1 MAEAAKNSYRGILK
15 ATSAFGGMQL
25 LLILI
30 NLVRGKF
37 VAMFL
42 GPDGMGVSS
51 LLTTSTNTLIKM
63 SSLGLNLAIVK
74 EVAARKER
82 GENVAALLKITG
94 RLVRYTAI
102 LGCVICVLFS
112 RLLSEWTF
120 GNGDYAWQFVALG
133 LMIYLTIVAN
143 GKMSVLQGLHEV
155 KRLSLA
161 SVIGAATGLLVSV
174 PLYYF
179 FGTRGIVPAMI
190 VFAAVIL
197 LFYHISLKK
206 SIKTKPQSTVS
217 RDEFRSVS
225 KGLIGLG
232 AILIAGDL
240 IGTLATY
247 LVNIFLRSY
256 GTVDTVGL
264 YQAANS
270 ITNQYTGALFAAMA
284 MDYFPRL
291 SAEANDN
298 GKMSDI
304 VNRQSEI
311 MALAFGPAAMLII
324 ITTPLLIKLLLTES
338 FMPIIDMMR
347 WMGLGILL
355 KGLIFPMGY
364 ITYAK
369 NNRRLFVKLEIL
381 FNNFIFLAFSIAGY
395 YFFGLVGLG
404 YALVADNLLCIF
416 VYRLVNGRVYGYR
429 FSPAVVKK
437 YILNIALA
445 SLCLSASFI
454 EDVRIS
460 MPVMLI
466 LLTIALAHSITRIRS
481 MLKADR

>member
-1 MAEAAKNSYRGILK
+1 MAEASRNSYRGILK

-42 GPDGMGVSS
+42 GTEGMGISS
-51 LLTTSTNTLIKM
+51 LLTTSTNTLIKL

-74 EVAARKER
+74 EIAAKKEG
-82 GENVAALLKITG
+82 GESLATLLRITT

-102 LGCVICVLFS
+102 IGCVVCVLFS
-112 RLLSEWTF
+112 GLLSEWTF
-120 GNGDYAWQFVALG
+120 GNRDYAWQFVALA
-133 LMIYLTIVAN
+133 LMIYMTIVAN

-155 KRLSLA
+155 KRLSMA
-161 SVIGAATGLLVSV
+161 SVIGAATGLLISV
-174 PLYYF
+174 PLYCF
-179 FGTRGIVPAMI
+179 FGTKGIVPAMI
-190 VFAAVIL
+190 VFAAVLL
-197 LFYHISLKK
+197 LFYQISLRRT
-206 SIKTKPQSTVS
+206 IKTERISPT

-225 KGLIGLG
+225 KGLIGMG

-240 IGTLATY
+240 AGTFATY
-247 LVNIFLRSY
+247 LVNIFLRSH

-270 ITNQYTGALFAAMA
+270 ITNQYTGALFATMA

-291 SAEANDN
+291 SAEAGDN
-298 GKMSDI
+298 ARMTVL

-324 ITTPLLIKLLLTES
+324 ISAPVLIRLLLTES
-338 FMPIIDMMR
+338 FIPIVDLMR

-369 NNRRLFVKLEIL
+369 NNRRLFFKLEIL
-381 FNNFIFLAFSIAGY
+381 FTNAVLLTFSISGY
-395 YFFGLVGLG
+395 YFFALVGLG

-416 VYRLVNGRVYGYR
+416 VYRLVNGRIYGYR
-429 FSPAVVKK
+429 FSPEVIKE
-437 YILNIALA
+437 YILNISLTC
-445 SLCLSASFI
+445 LCLSASFI
-454 EDVRIS
+454 DNIYVSLPAMLFLLSVSLVHSLVRI
-460 MPVMLI
+460 
-466 LLTIALAHSITRIRS
+466 RK
-481 MLKADR
+481 MLKDD

>member
-1 MAEAAKNSYRGILK
+1 MAEASKNSYRGILK
-15 ATSAFGGMQL
+15 ATSAFGGMQV

-37 VAMFL
+37 VALFL
-42 GPDGMGVSS
+42 GPDGMGISS

-74 EVAARKER
+74 EIAAKKER
-82 GENVAALLKITG
+82 GESLAALLLITT

-112 RLLSEWTF
+112 GLLSKWTF
-120 GNGDYAWQFVALG
+120 GNSDYAWQFVALA
-133 LMIYLTIVAN
+133 LMIYITIVAN

-155 KRLSLA
+155 KRLSMT
-161 SVIGAATGLLVSV
+161 SVVGAATGLLVSV

-179 FGTRGIVPAMI
+179 FGTKGIVPAMI
-190 VFAAVIL
+190 VFAAVNL
-197 LFYHISLKK
+197 LFYQISLKK
-206 SIKTKPQSTVS
+206 TIKPEPHTLGREEFST
-217 RDEFRSVS
+217 VS

-240 IGTLATY
+240 VSTFATY

-291 SAEANDN
+291 SAEANKDN
-298 GKMSDI
+298 SKMSLI
-304 VNRQSEI
+304 VNRQSEV

-324 ITTPLLIKLLLTES
+324 VTTPVLIRLLLTDEFS
-338 FMPIIDMMR
+338 SIVDLMR

-369 NNRRLFVKLEIL
+369 NNRRLFVKLEII
-381 FNNFIFLAFSIAGY
+381 FNNAIFLSFSILGY
-395 YFFGLVGLG
+395 YFFGLIGLG

-416 VYRLVNGRVYGYR
+416 VYRLVNGHVYGYR
-429 FSPAVVKK
+429 FNREVIKE
-437 YILNIALA
+437 YILSIVLTG
-445 SLCLSASFI
+445 LCLYASFI
-454 EDVRIS
+454 EDIRISLPVMSILLLISLIHSIVRIK
-460 MPVMLI
+460 
-466 LLTIALAHSITRIRS
+466 S
-481 MLKADR
+481 MLRA

>member
-1 MAEAAKNSYRGILK
+1 M
-15 ATSAFGGMQL
+15 

-42 GPDGMGVSS
+42 GPDGMGISS
-51 LLTTSTNTLIKM
+51 LLTTSTNTLIKV

-74 EVAARKER
+74 EIASKKER
-82 GENVAALLKITG
+82 GESIAALLRITA

-102 LGCVICVLFS
+102 IGCVICVLFS
-112 RLLSEWTF
+112 GLLSKWTF
-120 GNGDYAWQFVALG
+120 GNSDYAWQFVALA
-133 LMIYLTIVAN
+133 LMVYITIVAN
-143 GKMSVLQGLHEV
+143 GKMSILQGLHEV

-161 SVIGAATGLLVSV
+161 SVVGAATGLLISV

-179 FGTRGIVPAMI
+179 FGTKGIVPAMI
-190 VFAAVIL
+190 VFAAVNL
-197 LFYHISLKK
+197 LFYHINLKK
-206 SIKTKPQSTVS
+206 TVKPEPHAVK
-217 RDEFRSVS
+217 RDEFNAVS
-225 KGLIGLG
+225 KSLISLG
-232 AILIAGDL
+232 AVLIAGDL
-240 IGTLATY
+240 VGTLATY

-291 SAEANDN
+291 SADAGDN
-298 GKMSDI
+298 NKMSLI

-311 MALAFGPAAMLII
+311 MALAFGPAAMLVIV
-324 ITTPLLIKLLLTES
+324 TTPVLIQLLLTDA
-338 FMPIIDMMR
+338 FTPIVDLMR

-381 FNNFIFLAFSIAGY
+381 FNNAVFLTFSILGY
-395 YFFGLVGLG
+395 YFFGLTGLG
-404 YALVADNLLCIF
+404 YALVVDNLLCIF
-416 VYRLVNGRVYGYR
+416 VYRLVNGRMYGYR
-429 FSPAVVKK
+429 FSPEVIRE
-437 YILNIALA
+437 YILSIVLT
-445 SLCLSASFI
+445 SLCLAASFI
-454 EDVRIS
+454 EDLRIS
-460 MPVMLI
+460 LPVMLI
-466 LLTIALAHSITRIRS
+466 LLLISLTHSIIRIKS
-481 MLKADR
+481 MLKAE